1 MTLQVS
7 SWLKFAQ
14 KEMVPVCQENDILL
28 QDDDIVKYLRLS
40 YGYKVD
46 LQLCWSYFAKNY
58 ECQLIK
64 SEFDDPQEA
73 FFFHLYNFRICFEIE
88 EPLTKKYATFT
99 LNYELTCR
107 LENEKYNYVADHHGF
122 ALIFVSFSKLE
133 LYYLDFQKKF
143 NTYVNIPFVID
154 RTFVKLVNRTVWIFN
169 NSCYGSTDV
178 NAICIKDKNEWF
190 HVKCCMLHVV
200 DLKNF
205 SSRNMLIGTET
216 DSRHRGQILF
226 KDCSML
232 FIDFSVP
239 VPGET
244 KVLEFAEF
252 FKPEELRMEQDLF
265 VVGIVNTSL
274 FLTYKDKS
282 KVFLSSYL

>member
-14 KEMVPVCQENDILL
+14 KEMVPVCQENEILL

-58 ECQLIK
+58 ECRLIK
-64 SEFDDPQEA
+64 SKFDDLQEA

-133 LYYLDFQKKF
+133 LYYLDF
-143 NTYVNIPFVID
+143 
-154 RTFVKLVNRTVWIFN
+154 
-169 NSCYGSTDV
+169 
-178 NAICIKDKNEWF
+178 
-190 HVKCCMLHVV
+190 
-200 DLKNF
+200 
-205 SSRNMLIGTET
+205 
-216 DSRHRGQILF
+216 
-226 KDCSML
+226 
-232 FIDFSVP
+232 
-239 VPGET
+239 
-244 KVLEFAEF
+244 
-252 FKPEELRMEQDLF
+252 
-265 VVGIVNTSL
+265 
-274 FLTYKDKS
+274 
-282 KVFLSSYL
+282 

>member
-88 EPLTKKYATFT
+88 EPLTKKYATF
-99 LNYELTCR
+99 Y
-107 LENEKYNYVADHHGF
+107 A
-122 ALIFVSFSKLE
+122 
-133 LYYLDFQKKF
+133 
-143 NTYVNIPFVID
+143 
-154 RTFVKLVNRTVWIFN
+154 
-169 NSCYGSTDV
+169 
-178 NAICIKDKNEWF
+178 
-190 HVKCCMLHVV
+190 
-200 DLKNF
+200 
-205 SSRNMLIGTET
+205 
-216 DSRHRGQILF
+216 
-226 KDCSML
+226 
-232 FIDFSVP
+232 
-239 VPGET
+239 
-244 KVLEFAEF
+244 
-252 FKPEELRMEQDLF
+252 ELRINL
-265 VVGIVNTSL
+265 
-274 FLTYKDKS
+274 
-282 KVFLSSYL
+282 